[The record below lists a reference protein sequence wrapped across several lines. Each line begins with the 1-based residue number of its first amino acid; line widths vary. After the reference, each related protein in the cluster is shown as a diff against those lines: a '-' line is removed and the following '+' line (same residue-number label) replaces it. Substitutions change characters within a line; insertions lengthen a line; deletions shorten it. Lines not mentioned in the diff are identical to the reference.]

1 MMKLLADYGWVILFM
16 GLGMLFVFGGY
27 VTSWFIRPSN
37 PSPKKL
43 FTYECGEVPV
53 GSSWVQFNMRYYLFA
68 LIFVIFDVEVA
79 FLFPWAVVFKELG
92 LVAFVEM
99 AIFIVILLIGLLYA
113 WRKGVL
119 KWN

>member
-1 MMKLLADYGWVILFM
+1 MKLLADYMWVVLFM

-27 VTSWFIRPSN
+27 IASWLIRPSK
-37 PSPKKL
+37 PSSKKL

-53 GSSWVQFNMRYYLFA
+53 GSSWVQFNIRYYLFA

-99 AIFIVILLIGLLYA
+99 MIFMAILLIGLLYA
-113 WRKGVL
+113 WRKGIL
-119 KWN
+119 KWM